1 MNMTVGKL
9 ALISILPV
17 SKSLWATVKCY
28 VAMHPDFWWKP
39 KIFWWGLSE
48 FCFTCLKSY
57 STYRPEFQGKKKFLM
72 QHSSKMWRI
81 KCCLEFLT
89 RSVIISNILVVPN
102 LHFLGGDVKGVCP
115 CVSVHVGVY
124 ECYSS
129 SGHKA
134 IWPVMHLILS
144 DVNGR
149 CECLC
154 GQMFERRECLSRW
167 TFPVNTFHCISIKNI
182 YYCRKISSLI
192 QNTFQT
198 I

>member
-1 MNMTVGKL
+1 MLCSHASRLLVETQNILMG
-9 ALISILPV
+9 LIRVLFHV
-17 SKSLWATVKCY
+17 
-28 VAMHPDFWWKP
+28 P
-39 KIFWWGLSE
+39 KIIFYLQARIS
-48 FCFTCLKSY
+48 
-57 STYRPEFQGKKKFLM
+57 GKKKFLM

-102 LHFLGGDVKGVCP
+102 LHFLGGGVKGVCP
-115 CVSVHVGVY
+115 SVSVHVGVY